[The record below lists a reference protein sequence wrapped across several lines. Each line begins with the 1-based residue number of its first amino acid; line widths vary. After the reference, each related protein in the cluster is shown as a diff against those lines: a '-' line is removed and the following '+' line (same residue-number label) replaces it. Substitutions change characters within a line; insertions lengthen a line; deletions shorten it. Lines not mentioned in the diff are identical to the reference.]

1 MLIANNLQHR
11 KVQIL
16 RVYTS
21 GHHAHDKGN
30 TDRLQLKKIGFGLQ
44 FSRVL
49 GDIGD
54 KISDI
59 RTPMAAIDK

>member
-30 TDRLQLKKIGFGLQ
+30 TDRLQLSK
-44 FSRVL
+44 
-49 GDIGD
+49 D
-54 KISDI
+54 K
-59 RTPMAAIDK
+59 RAAIAAIYLI